1 MKRFAFLILPLMFL
15 NFALAVV
22 AIIVVII
29 LKDQPQPWLIPLAV
43 VFVINGIVFLHI
55 NSLNNR
61 LNNLEIWFA
70 QKSGKSKHVKEV
82 KPPVFN
88 STYSVGQ
95 MVMLKNY
102 LTIDDHTF
110 RKNAS
115 GKIIKVVDRE
125 IYKVLFDEDSTKTYI
140 VQESQLKEFSDL

>member
-82 KPPVFN
+82 KLPVFN

>member
-1 MKRFAFLILPLMFL
+1 MKRLTFLILPLALL
-15 NFALAVV
+15 NFATAIVAIVV
-22 AIIVVII
+22 AIV
-29 LKDQPQPWLIPLAV
+29 LKDQPWLIPLGA
-43 VFVINGIVFLHI
+43 VFVVNGIAFLYI
-55 NSLNNR
+55 SNLSKR
-61 LNNLEIWFA
+61 LNGLEMWFA
-70 QKSGKSKHVKEV
+70 QKSGKPKHAKEV

-88 STYSVGQ
+88 SAYSVGQ

-125 IYKVLFDEDSTKTYI
+125 IYKVLFDEDPTKTYI
-140 VQESQLKEFSDL
+140 IQESQLRELSD

>member
-15 NFALAVV
+15 NFAAAVV
-22 AIIVVII
+22 AIIVAIV
-29 LKDQPQPWLIPLAV
+29 LKDRPWLIPLAV
-43 VFVINGIVFLHI
+43 VFVINGVAFLYLSNL
-55 NSLNNR
+55 NSR
-61 LNNLEIWFA
+61 LNNLEIWFT
-70 QKSGKSKHVKEV
+70 QKGGKPKHAKEV

-125 IYKVLFDEDSTKTYI
+125 IYKVLFDEDPTKTYI
-140 VQESQLKEFSDL
+140 IQESQLKELSD

>member
-15 NFALAVV
+15 NFAAAVV
-22 AIIVVII
+22 AIIVAIV
-29 LKDQPQPWLIPLAV
+29 LKDQPWLIPLAV
-43 VFVINGIVFLHI
+43 VFVINGVAFLYLSNL
-55 NSLNNR
+55 NSR
-61 LNNLEIWFA
+61 LNNLEIWFT
-70 QKSGKSKHVKEV
+70 QKGGKARHTKEV

>member
-1 MKRFAFLILPLMFL
+1 MKRIAFLILPLMFL

-61 LNNLEIWFA
+61 LSNLEIWFA

>member
-1 MKRFAFLILPLMFL
+1 MFL

-61 LNNLEIWFA
+61 LSNLEIWFA